1 MRRDERKAPTR
12 FLVELRPADTGY
24 DDIRLIG
31 ERCRE
36 ACASLD
42 RGGICVRL
50 LRSVFVPEDGSCLLV
65 YEAESAR
72 AVADAVAGADLG
84 ATRVVEAI
92 QPS

>member
-1 MRRDERKAPTR
+1 MRRDERTPQTR
-12 FLVELRPADTGY
+12 FLVELRPADTEY

-36 ACASLD
+36 ACARLERDGTS
-42 RGGICVRL
+42 VRL

-65 YEAESAR
+65 YEAETAS
-72 AVADAVAGADLG
+72 AVADAVARADIG

-92 QPS
+92 QA

>member
-1 MRRDERKAPTR
+1 MRRDERTQTR
-12 FLVELRPADTGY
+12 FLVELRPARTEY

-36 ACASLD
+36 ACARLERDGTS
-42 RGGICVRL
+42 IRL

-65 YEAESAR
+65 YEAETASA
-72 AVADAVAGADLG
+72 AADAVARADIG

-92 QPS
+92 HP

>member
-1 MRRDERKAPTR
+1 MAQTR
-12 FLVELRPADTGY
+12 FLVELLPADTGY

-36 ACASLD
+36 ACERLERDGTS
-42 RGGICVRL
+42 VRL
-50 LRSVFVPEDGSCLLV
+50 LRSVFVPQDGSCLLV

-72 AVADAVAGADLG
+72 AVADAVARADIG

-92 QPS
+92 QG